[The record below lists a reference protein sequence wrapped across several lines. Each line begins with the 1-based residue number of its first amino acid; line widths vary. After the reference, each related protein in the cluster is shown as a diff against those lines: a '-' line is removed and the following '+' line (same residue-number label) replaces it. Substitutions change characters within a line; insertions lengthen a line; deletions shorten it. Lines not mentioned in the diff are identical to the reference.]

1 MLMFLDISSFLVVF
15 VIFLASFAAFMVQ
28 LRPDDPAYGQ
38 FKALSLK
45 AVQPFSE
52 GVITDEKLTA
62 ISAKLAEIK

>member
-1 MLMFLDISSFLVVF
+1 MEILHHD
-15 VIFLASFAAFMVQ
+15 AG
-28 LRPDDPAYGQ
+28 DDPAYGQ